1 MNSCCTYYIASSIT
15 AVNDARGTSS
25 GLASLASDGSF
36 FCSVGCVICTYLL
49 FSDNKS

>member
-1 MNSCCTYYIASSIT
+1 MLSRLQYYQT
-15 AVNDARGTSS
+15 AVEPIDSNWYGTSS
-25 GLASLASDGSF
+25 GLASLASCGSF